1 MDFKIDSTTSFFKKK
16 FRENAQTIYV
26 INFWIGLQKG
36 VVTILDVL
44 QVCNHSDRDEV
55 NLTEKMA
62 GVVAHFIAHN
72 KAVVAM
78 EFDTNGTLL
87 LTADS
92 VGNYFNLYKIMAHPS
107 GATYSTVHH
116 LYSLYRGETPGSVQ
130 DIAFSPDAR

>member
-1 MDFKIDSTTSFFKKK
+1 MNSISSFFYKK
-16 FRENAQTIYV
+16 FCENAQTIYF
-26 INFWIGLQKG
+26 IYFLKGLQKG